1 MKEKI
6 FKTIPDDVLKEME
19 EIQVLGGTSA
29 DGDDTNFL
37 GQCNSNTYCDGANCV
52 ENCGGKKDPDDEQ
65 P

>member
-1 MKEKI
+1 
-6 FKTIPDDVLKEME
+6 ME

-52 ENCGGKKDPDDEQ
+52 AECACEIKKEPDDEQ